1 MAIILS
7 DKVLTKP
14 ELEELE
20 SQRANMIISDEPT
33 IREYYDLRKQ
43 LAQFT
48 TDMQVVISHPDY
60 SLRYLQPGRLIQIKY
75 LEYDFGWGVVVDYKR
90 RKGTEEQT
98 PHQSFVVYVLLKVAE
113 GSSSG
118 TNTHADLPS
127 GVRPPQEG
135 EQSDF
140 EVVPVLLSCVQAF
153 SHVRIY
159 LPKDI
164 KTADSRNSAKRSLDE
179 IHKRFPD
186 GVALLDPIEH
196 MGIKDES
203 FKKLLRVCVFF
214 PADILRFLTN
224 YDLENRSSRITTIR
238 KPSSQLASLT

>member
-1 MAIILS
+1 MNI
-7 DKVLTKP
+7 P
-14 ELEELE
+14 
-20 SQRANMIISDEPT
+20 DEPT
-33 IREYYDLRKQ
+33 IREYYELRKQ

-75 LEYDFGWGVVVDYKR
+75 LEYDFGWGVCVDYKR

-98 PHQSFVVYVLLKVAE
+98 PHQSYVVYVLLKVAE

-118 TNTHADLPS
+118 TKTHADLPS

-135 EQSDF
+135 EQSEF

-153 SHVRIY
+153 SHVRIF

-164 KTADSRNSAKRSLDE
+164 KTVESRNGAKRSLEE
-179 IHKRFPD
+179 IQKRFPD

-203 FKKLLRVCVFF
+203 FKKLMRVGV
-214 PADILRFLTN
+214 L
-224 YDLENRSSRITTIR
+224 SRLYVMR
-238 KPSSQLASLT
+238 H